1 MFCAKDRLDQ
11 IDETLRIELRRKDF
25 EIERLQQELE
35 ETRSWGRKWR
45 DKAKFLRK
53 VRKELNDKVHELTS

>member
-1 MFCAKDRLDQ
+1 MFGTRHRLNVLE
-11 IDETLRIELRRKDF
+11 ETLRIELRGKDRQ
-25 EIERLQQELE
+25 IEQLQQELK

-53 VRKELNDKVHELTS
+53 ARKELTDKLHELTS

>member
-1 MFCAKDRLDQ
+1 MFWPKDRLNQ
-11 IDETLRIELRRKDF
+11 IEETLRIELRRKDRQ
-25 EIERLQQELE
+25 IESLQQQLE

-53 VRKELNDKVHELTS
+53 ARRELTDKLHELTS

>member
-1 MFCAKDRLDQ
+1 MFWPKDRLDQ

-25 EIERLQQELE
+25 EIERLQQELK

-53 VRKELNDKVHELTS
+53 ARRELTEKLHELTS